1 MTKIG
6 VFFDS
11 NILLYA
17 FGSDQRKAEIASQL
31 LSLGGVITVQVLD
44 EFASVSLRKRRA
56 PIESVREELALVRDH
71 CAVETTDIS
80 THELALDL
88 VQRYGFSFYDA
99 AIVAGAL
106 QAGSLVLYSED
117 MQDGMRVGSLTI
129 KNPFAQ
135 PAA

>member
-56 PIESVREELALVRDH
+56 PIESVREELALIRDH
-71 CAVETTDIS
+71 CAIERTDIT
-80 THELALDL
+80 THELALDV
-88 VQRYGFSFYDA
+88 VQRYGFSSYDA